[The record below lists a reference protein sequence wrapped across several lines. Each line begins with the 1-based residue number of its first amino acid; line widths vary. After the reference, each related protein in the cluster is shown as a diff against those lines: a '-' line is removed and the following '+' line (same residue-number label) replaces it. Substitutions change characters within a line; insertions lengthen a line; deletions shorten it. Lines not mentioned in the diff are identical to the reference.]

1 MIINLLYPPQL
12 IIPAGIELEMLYVG
26 HMLLILFTQHQIKF
40 SNASKPYLY

>member
-26 HMLLILFTQHQIKF
+26 YMLLIWFTQHQIKF
-40 SNASKPYLY
+40 SNDSKPYLY